1 MKKSTYEKRAKIA
14 NDVMNYIYKYIDT
27 NINIDE
33 LSEELD
39 ISKFHLHRVFKEEL
53 DIDLTSSEKKSFF
66 SFLALY
72 LGSSFILMLIAL
84 FFYYQNEKTLYL
96 DLVKSNMQNIV
107 SKVSNE
113 IIISHMLDVE
123 FDKNIYLNNQD
134 YKISFYDKDKNL
146 LFGNLDEKLNFEQNF
161 YNDEEKLIIVDSS
174 TVGHLGIWYIAL
186 KDNSLKEKISN
197 LKLNIFLIFLI
208 FYTIIAIVSWSLAK
222 LFLKPI
228 KNERERLNNF
238 IKDTTHELNTPISAI
253 IMSCEDDNLTKKQL
267 DRIKFSAKRVSEIYK
282 DLTYIFLGNIEKKSL
297 DKIDLS
303 KVIKEEIINFEPMI
317 ARKRLKIN
325 LNIEEFF
332 YEINKDD
339 FIRLF
344 NNLFSNAIKYNKTDG
359 NIDIIL
365 QNRELIIK
373 DSGIGISK
381 DKIKDIFNRY
391 YRATNQSGG
400 FGLGLNIVNMICKTY
415 NIKIDVQSLENIGST
430 FTLKL

>member
-1 MKKSTYEKRAKIA
+1 M
-14 NDVMNYIYKYIDT
+14 
-27 NINIDE
+27 
-33 LSEELD
+33 
-39 ISKFHLHRVFKEEL
+39 

-134 YKISFYDKDKNL
+134 YTISFYDKDKNL

-303 KVIKEEIINFEPMI
+303 NVIKEEIINFEPMI

-415 NIKIDVQSLENIGST
+415 NIKIDVQSSENIGST

>member
-1 MKKSTYEKRAKIA
+1 M
-14 NDVMNYIYKYIDT
+14 
-27 NINIDE
+27 
-33 LSEELD
+33 
-39 ISKFHLHRVFKEEL
+39 

-107 SKVSNE
+107 SKVSNK
-113 IIISHMLDVE
+113 IIMSHMLDVE
-123 FDKNIYLNNQD
+123 FDKNIYLNNQN

-146 LFGNLDEKLNFEQNF
+146 LFGNLNEKLNFEQNF

-253 IMSCEDDNLTKKQL
+253 IMSCEDDNLTKKQI

-365 QNRELIIK
+365 QNSELIIK

>member
-1 MKKSTYEKRAKIA
+1 M
-14 NDVMNYIYKYIDT
+14 
-27 NINIDE
+27 
-33 LSEELD
+33 
-39 ISKFHLHRVFKEEL
+39 

-113 IIISHMLDVE
+113 IIISHMLDVK

-325 LNIEEFF
+325 INIEEFF

-365 QNRELIIK
+365 QNSELIIK

-415 NIKIDVQSLENIGST
+415 NIKIDVQSSENIGST

>member
-1 MKKSTYEKRAKIA
+1 M
-14 NDVMNYIYKYIDT
+14 
-27 NINIDE
+27 
-33 LSEELD
+33 
-39 ISKFHLHRVFKEEL
+39 

-123 FDKNIYLNNQD
+123 FDKNIYLKNQD

-228 KNERERLNNF
+228 KDDRERLNNF

-253 IMSCEDDNLTKKQL
+253 IMSCEDDNLTKKQI

-365 QNRELIIK
+365 QNSELIIK

-415 NIKIDVQSLENIGST
+415 NIKIDVQSSENIGST

>member
-1 MKKSTYEKRAKIA
+1 M
-14 NDVMNYIYKYIDT
+14 
-27 NINIDE
+27 
-33 LSEELD
+33 
-39 ISKFHLHRVFKEEL
+39 
-53 DIDLTSSEKKSFF
+53 DIDLISSEKKSFF

-123 FDKNIYLNNQD
+123 FNRDIYLNNQN

-146 LFGNLDEKLNFEQNF
+146 LFGNLNEKLNFEQNF

-228 KNERERLNNF
+228 KNEREKLNNF

-365 QNRELIIK
+365 QNSELIIK

-415 NIKIDVQSLENIGST
+415 NIKIDVQSSENIGST

>member
-1 MKKSTYEKRAKIA
+1 M
-14 NDVMNYIYKYIDT
+14 
-27 NINIDE
+27 
-33 LSEELD
+33 
-39 ISKFHLHRVFKEEL
+39 

-146 LFGNLDEKLNFEQNF
+146 LFGNLNEKLNFEQNF

-253 IMSCEDDNLTKKQL
+253 IMSCEDDNLTKKQI

-325 LNIEEFF
+325 INIEEFF

-415 NIKIDVQSLENIGST
+415 NIKIDVQSSENIGST

>member
-1 MKKSTYEKRAKIA
+1 M
-14 NDVMNYIYKYIDT
+14 
-27 NINIDE
+27 
-33 LSEELD
+33 
-39 ISKFHLHRVFKEEL
+39 

-134 YKISFYDKDKNL
+134 YTISFYDKDKNL

-253 IMSCEDDNLTKKQL
+253 IMSCEDDNLTKKQI

-325 LNIEEFF
+325 INIEEFF

-365 QNRELIIK
+365 LNRELIIK

>member
-1 MKKSTYEKRAKIA
+1 M
-14 NDVMNYIYKYIDT
+14 
-27 NINIDE
+27 
-33 LSEELD
+33 
-39 ISKFHLHRVFKEEL
+39 

-146 LFGNLDEKLNFEQNF
+146 LFGNLNEKLNFEQNF

-228 KNERERLNNF
+228 KDDRERLNNF

-253 IMSCEDDNLTKKQL
+253 IMSCEDDNLTKKQI

-415 NIKIDVQSLENIGST
+415 NIKIDVQSSENIGST

>member
-1 MKKSTYEKRAKIA
+1 M
-14 NDVMNYIYKYIDT
+14 
-27 NINIDE
+27 
-33 LSEELD
+33 
-39 ISKFHLHRVFKEEL
+39 

-66 SFLALY
+66 SFLSLY

-134 YKISFYDKDKNL
+134 YTISFYDKDKNL

-325 LNIEEFF
+325 INIEEFF

-365 QNRELIIK
+365 QNSELIIK

>member
-1 MKKSTYEKRAKIA
+1 M
-14 NDVMNYIYKYIDT
+14 
-27 NINIDE
+27 
-33 LSEELD
+33 
-39 ISKFHLHRVFKEEL
+39 

-123 FDKNIYLNNQD
+123 FNRDIYLNNQN

-146 LFGNLDEKLNFEQNF
+146 LFGNLNEKLNFEQNF

-253 IMSCEDDNLTKKQL
+253 IMSCEDDNLTKKQI

-365 QNRELIIK
+365 QNSELIIK

-415 NIKIDVQSLENIGST
+415 NIKIDVQSSENIGST

>member
-1 MKKSTYEKRAKIA
+1 M
-14 NDVMNYIYKYIDT
+14 
-27 NINIDE
+27 
-33 LSEELD
+33 
-39 ISKFHLHRVFKEEL
+39 

-123 FDKNIYLNNQD
+123 FNRDIYLNNQN

-146 LFGNLDEKLNFEQNF
+146 LFGNLNEKLNFEQNF

-186 KDNSLKEKISN
+186 KDNSLKEKISK
-197 LKLNIFLIFLI
+197 LKLNIFIIFLI
-208 FYTIIAIVSWSLAK
+208 FYTIIAILSWSLAK

-253 IMSCEDDNLTKKQL
+253 IMSCEDDNLTKKQI

-365 QNRELIIK
+365 QNSELIIK

-415 NIKIDVQSLENIGST
+415 NIKIDVQSSENIGST

>member
-1 MKKSTYEKRAKIA
+1 M
-14 NDVMNYIYKYIDT
+14 
-27 NINIDE
+27 
-33 LSEELD
+33 
-39 ISKFHLHRVFKEEL
+39 

-134 YKISFYDKDKNL
+134 YTISFYDKDKNL

-325 LNIEEFF
+325 INIEEFF

-365 QNRELIIK
+365 LNRELIIK

>member
-1 MKKSTYEKRAKIA
+1 M
-14 NDVMNYIYKYIDT
+14 
-27 NINIDE
+27 
-33 LSEELD
+33 
-39 ISKFHLHRVFKEEL
+39 

-66 SFLALY
+66 SFLGLY

-123 FDKNIYLNNQD
+123 FNRDIYLNNQN

-146 LFGNLDEKLNFEQNF
+146 LFGNLNEKLNFEQNF

-253 IMSCEDDNLTKKQL
+253 IMSCEDDNLTKKQI

-415 NIKIDVQSLENIGST
+415 NIKIDVQSLENVGST

>member
-1 MKKSTYEKRAKIA
+1 M
-14 NDVMNYIYKYIDT
+14 
-27 NINIDE
+27 
-33 LSEELD
+33 
-39 ISKFHLHRVFKEEL
+39 

-123 FDKNIYLNNQD
+123 FNRDIYLNNQN

-146 LFGNLDEKLNFEQNF
+146 LFGNLNEKLNFEQNF

-228 KNERERLNNF
+228 KDDRERLNNF

-253 IMSCEDDNLTKKQL
+253 IMSCEDDNLTKKQI

-415 NIKIDVQSLENIGST
+415 NITIDVQSFENIGST

>member
-1 MKKSTYEKRAKIA
+1 M
-14 NDVMNYIYKYIDT
+14 
-27 NINIDE
+27 
-33 LSEELD
+33 
-39 ISKFHLHRVFKEEL
+39 

-146 LFGNLDEKLNFEQNF
+146 LFGNLNEKLNFEQNF

-186 KDNSLKEKISN
+186 KDNSLKEKISK
-197 LKLNIFLIFLI
+197 LKLNIFIIFLI
-208 FYTIIAIVSWSLAK
+208 FYTIIAILSWSLAK

-228 KNERERLNNF
+228 KDERERLNNF

-303 KVIKEEIINFEPMI
+303 KIIKEEIINFEPMI

-365 QNRELIIK
+365 QNSELIIK

-415 NIKIDVQSLENIGST
+415 NIKIDVQSSENIGST

>member
-1 MKKSTYEKRAKIA
+1 M
-14 NDVMNYIYKYIDT
+14 
-27 NINIDE
+27 
-33 LSEELD
+33 
-39 ISKFHLHRVFKEEL
+39 

-123 FDKNIYLNNQD
+123 FDKNIYLNNQN

-146 LFGNLDEKLNFEQNF
+146 LFGNLNEKLNFEQNF

-228 KNERERLNNF
+228 KDDRERLNNF

-253 IMSCEDDNLTKKQL
+253 IMSCEDDNLTKKQI

-325 LNIEEFF
+325 INIEEFF

-365 QNRELIIK
+365 QNSELIIK

-415 NIKIDVQSLENIGST
+415 NIKIDVQSSENIGST

>member
-1 MKKSTYEKRAKIA
+1 M
-14 NDVMNYIYKYIDT
+14 
-27 NINIDE
+27 
-33 LSEELD
+33 
-39 ISKFHLHRVFKEEL
+39 

-113 IIISHMLDVE
+113 IIISHMLDVK

-365 QNRELIIK
+365 QNSELIIK

-415 NIKIDVQSLENIGST
+415 NIKIDVQSSENIGST

>member
-1 MKKSTYEKRAKIA
+1 M
-14 NDVMNYIYKYIDT
+14 
-27 NINIDE
+27 
-33 LSEELD
+33 
-39 ISKFHLHRVFKEEL
+39 

-123 FDKNIYLNNQD
+123 FNRDIYLNNQN

-146 LFGNLDEKLNFEQNF
+146 LFGNLNEKLNFEQNF

-228 KNERERLNNF
+228 KDDRERLNNF

-415 NIKIDVQSLENIGST
+415 NIKIDVQSSENIGST

>member
-1 MKKSTYEKRAKIA
+1 M
-14 NDVMNYIYKYIDT
+14 
-27 NINIDE
+27 
-33 LSEELD
+33 
-39 ISKFHLHRVFKEEL
+39 
-53 DIDLTSSEKKSFF
+53 DIDLISSEKKSFF

-146 LFGNLDEKLNFEQNF
+146 LFGNLNEKLNFEQNF

-415 NIKIDVQSLENIGST
+415 NIKIDVQSSENIGST

>member
-1 MKKSTYEKRAKIA
+1 M
-14 NDVMNYIYKYIDT
+14 
-27 NINIDE
+27 
-33 LSEELD
+33 
-39 ISKFHLHRVFKEEL
+39 

-96 DLVKSNMQNIV
+96 DLVKSNIQNIV

-123 FDKNIYLNNQD
+123 FNRDIYLNNQD
-134 YKISFYDKDKNL
+134 YTISFYDKDKNL

-253 IMSCEDDNLTKKQL
+253 IMSCEDDNLTKKQI

-365 QNRELIIK
+365 QNSELIIK

-415 NIKIDVQSLENIGST
+415 NIKIDVQSSENIGST

>member
-1 MKKSTYEKRAKIA
+1 M
-14 NDVMNYIYKYIDT
+14 
-27 NINIDE
+27 
-33 LSEELD
+33 
-39 ISKFHLHRVFKEEL
+39 

-113 IIISHMLDVE
+113 IIISHMLDVQ
-123 FDKNIYLNNQD
+123 FDKNIYLKNQD

-228 KNERERLNNF
+228 KDDRERLNNF

-365 QNRELIIK
+365 QNSELIIK

-415 NIKIDVQSLENIGST
+415 NIKIDVQSSENIGST

>member
-1 MKKSTYEKRAKIA
+1 M
-14 NDVMNYIYKYIDT
+14 
-27 NINIDE
+27 
-33 LSEELD
+33 
-39 ISKFHLHRVFKEEL
+39 

-123 FDKNIYLNNQD
+123 FNRDIYLNNQN

-253 IMSCEDDNLTKKQL
+253 IMSCEDDNLTKKQI

-325 LNIEEFF
+325 INIEEFF

-415 NIKIDVQSLENIGST
+415 NIKIDVQSSENIGST

>member
-1 MKKSTYEKRAKIA
+1 M
-14 NDVMNYIYKYIDT
+14 
-27 NINIDE
+27 
-33 LSEELD
+33 
-39 ISKFHLHRVFKEEL
+39 

-134 YKISFYDKDKNL
+134 YTISFYDKDKNL

-325 LNIEEFF
+325 INIEEFF

-365 QNRELIIK
+365 QNSELIIK

-415 NIKIDVQSLENIGST
+415 NIKIDVQSLENVGST

>member
-1 MKKSTYEKRAKIA
+1 M
-14 NDVMNYIYKYIDT
+14 
-27 NINIDE
+27 
-33 LSEELD
+33 
-39 ISKFHLHRVFKEEL
+39 

-123 FDKNIYLNNQD
+123 FNRDIYLNNQN

-146 LFGNLDEKLNFEQNF
+146 LFGNLNEKLNFEQNF

-253 IMSCEDDNLTKKQL
+253 IMSCEDDNLTKKQI

-365 QNRELIIK
+365 QNSELIIK

-415 NIKIDVQSLENIGST
+415 NIKIDVQSFENIGST

>member
-1 MKKSTYEKRAKIA
+1 M
-14 NDVMNYIYKYIDT
+14 
-27 NINIDE
+27 
-33 LSEELD
+33 
-39 ISKFHLHRVFKEEL
+39 

-66 SFLALY
+66 SFLGLY

-123 FDKNIYLNNQD
+123 FDKNIYLNNQN

-146 LFGNLDEKLNFEQNF
+146 LFGNLNEKLNFEQNF

-228 KNERERLNNF
+228 KDDRERLNNF

-253 IMSCEDDNLTKKQL
+253 IMSCEDDNLTKKQI

-297 DKIDLS
+297 DKINLS

-365 QNRELIIK
+365 QNSELIIK

-415 NIKIDVQSLENIGST
+415 NIKIDVQSLENVGST

>member
-1 MKKSTYEKRAKIA
+1 M
-14 NDVMNYIYKYIDT
+14 
-27 NINIDE
+27 
-33 LSEELD
+33 
-39 ISKFHLHRVFKEEL
+39 

-134 YKISFYDKDKNL
+134 YTISFYDKDKNL

-325 LNIEEFF
+325 INTEEFF

-415 NIKIDVQSLENIGST
+415 NIKIDVQSSENIGST

>member
-1 MKKSTYEKRAKIA
+1 M
-14 NDVMNYIYKYIDT
+14 
-27 NINIDE
+27 
-33 LSEELD
+33 
-39 ISKFHLHRVFKEEL
+39 

-123 FDKNIYLNNQD
+123 FDKNIYLNTQD

-208 FYTIIAIVSWSLAK
+208 FYTIIAILSWSLAK

-253 IMSCEDDNLTKKQL
+253 IMSCEDDNLTKKQI

-365 QNRELIIK
+365 QNSELIIK

-415 NIKIDVQSLENIGST
+415 NIKIDVQSSENIGST

>member
-1 MKKSTYEKRAKIA
+1 
-14 NDVMNYIYKYIDT
+14 
-27 NINIDE
+27 
-33 LSEELD
+33 
-39 ISKFHLHRVFKEEL
+39 L

-113 IIISHMLDVE
+113 IIISHMLDVQ
-123 FDKNIYLNNQD
+123 FDKNIYLKNQD

-146 LFGNLDEKLNFEQNF
+146 LFGNLNEKLNFEQNF

-238 IKDTTHELNTPISAI
+238 IKDTTHELNTPICAI

-325 LNIEEFF
+325 INIEEFF

-415 NIKIDVQSLENIGST
+415 NIKIDVQSSENIGST

>member
-1 MKKSTYEKRAKIA
+1 M
-14 NDVMNYIYKYIDT
+14 
-27 NINIDE
+27 
-33 LSEELD
+33 
-39 ISKFHLHRVFKEEL
+39 

-123 FDKNIYLNNQD
+123 FNRDIYLNNQN

-146 LFGNLDEKLNFEQNF
+146 LFGNLNEKLNFEQNF

-228 KNERERLNNF
+228 KDDRERLNNF

-253 IMSCEDDNLTKKQL
+253 IMSCEDDNLTKKQI

-415 NIKIDVQSLENIGST
+415 NIKIDVQSSENIGST

>member
-1 MKKSTYEKRAKIA
+1 M
-14 NDVMNYIYKYIDT
+14 
-27 NINIDE
+27 
-33 LSEELD
+33 
-39 ISKFHLHRVFKEEL
+39 

-146 LFGNLDEKLNFEQNF
+146 LFGNLNEKLNFEQNF

-228 KNERERLNNF
+228 KDDRERLNNF

-253 IMSCEDDNLTKKQL
+253 IMSCEDDNLTKKQI

-365 QNRELIIK
+365 QNSELIIK

-415 NIKIDVQSLENIGST
+415 NIKIDVQSSENIGST

>member
-1 MKKSTYEKRAKIA
+1 M
-14 NDVMNYIYKYIDT
+14 
-27 NINIDE
+27 
-33 LSEELD
+33 
-39 ISKFHLHRVFKEEL
+39 

-113 IIISHMLDVE
+113 IIISHMLDVQ
-123 FDKNIYLNNQD
+123 FDKNIYLKNQD

-253 IMSCEDDNLTKKQL
+253 IMSCEDDNLTKKQI

-415 NIKIDVQSLENIGST
+415 NIKIDVQSSENIGST